1 MSGAISPAGVN
12 TETRIVGP
20 GELASASE
28 TAAEPT
34 EFPCEFGGY
43 RLLRLLGSGG
53 MGSVY
58 EAEELLT
65 GRRVALKALGQK
77 LDSSDMRQRF
87 LREGRLA
94 ASVNHPNSVYVFG
107 TEEIDGRPVISME
120 IASGGTLDDVLRKR
134 GPLPVGEA
142 VDAILDVISGL
153 EAALAG
159 GVLHR
164 DVKPSNCFV
173 SPDGTVKVGDFG
185 LSVST
190 VATID
195 TFQTAQGVIM
205 GTPAYAPPEQLRGG
219 ELDVRADIYSVGATL
234 FSLLTNKPPV
244 EGNNAVEV
252 VAAALDAT
260 PKPVTEFRDDIP
272 SDLAKVVARC
282 LAKKPEQ
289 RYPDYASLRNELLP
303 FRTAQPEPAPL
314 GQRFGA
320 WFFDCLLFP
329 SIFVFAILVPA
340 LHVLGMPGYITGSND
355 IQNMLELREPGHI
368 RGALV
373 MMLFGVFYITI
384 CEGLWGAGL
393 GKMLMGFRVMR
404 PGGQMPGLSRAFVRG
419 VCGMLTYNTTN
430 LVAIVALTGWQYD
443 PWHLPWFGSLVFGS
457 LLFLITM
464 RGRNGFATV
473 WDLITATRVVVKPVA
488 TERPVIEFADEA
500 SPMPVETAT
509 IGPFSIIEDIVPG
522 QWIAAQDPRLRRR
535 VWLQKR
541 EPTGQSTATGARRD
555 VARPGRSRWLQSVE
569 TSEATWDVF
578 EAQAGAPL
586 PSLID
591 DDGHLPW
598 TSVRSWLYDIAME
611 LAAAAQDDT
620 LPEKLSLD
628 HVWIN
633 AQGRAILLEEP
644 WPATSPD
651 RSSSHPSVSTTEFVR
666 TTSRRTNSQQTESI
680 QVDDLAGRQRFL
692 HAIAS
697 HLNPVTVPLH
707 AQGVLKNLAEGSFE
721 KLSFVAGNLQSLLTK
736 PVRVTRLQRAASILF
751 NPWFFIAFTM
761 GVGGAMA
768 MPVPNEMKPAY
779 MFPIAFA
786 WYAVMQLLANVV
798 SGAVL
803 GEGNFGFA
811 VINVHGEKA
820 GRLRLAVRWLIA
832 WSFPLLGAVVLPWA
846 VAQPADS
853 QQAES
858 TERTAGRV
866 TAEQIIGHMDKNGDG
881 GIGKD
886 EASEELKPH
895 FEQIDTNKDGVID
908 VKEAQVMADYVNAD
922 IRLPAGTPAFLL
934 LWLIGLA
941 ITVLRP
947 HRGIHDQLTGCWIVP
962 R

>member
-1 MSGAISPAGVN
+1 MNSSDPSKCPRCGTPIPDGAADQLCPACLMSGAISPAGVN
-12 TETRIVGP
+12 TETRIVGS

-34 EFPCEFGGY
+34 EFPCEFGNY

-58 EAEELLT
+58 EAEELAT
-65 GRRVALKALGQK
+65 GRRIALKMLGQK

-107 TEEIDGRPVISME
+107 TEEIDGRPVI
-120 IASGGTLDDVLRKR
+120 ATGGTLEDVLRKR

-252 VAAALDAT
+252 VAAALDAI
-260 PKPVTEFRDDIP
+260 PKPVTDFRDDIP
-272 SDLAKVVARC
+272 SELAKVVARC

-289 RYPDYASLRNELLP
+289 RYPDYSSLRNELLP
-303 FRTAQPEPAPL
+303 FRTEQPEPAPL
-314 GQRFGA
+314 GQRLGA
-320 WFFDCLLFP
+320 WFVDCYIFP
-329 SIFVFAILVPA
+329 VIFVFAF
-340 LHVLGMPGYITGSND
+340 LGPVFMPGYISGAND
-355 IQNMLELREPGHI
+355 AQDLLVLREPGHI
-368 RGALV
+368 RGILA
-373 MMLFGVFYITI
+373 MILFGALHITI
-384 CEGLWGAGL
+384 CEGFWGAGP
-393 GKMLMGFRVMR
+393 GKLLMGFRVMR
-404 PGGQMPGLSRAFVRG
+404 PGGRMPGLSRAFVRG
-419 VCGMLTYNTTN
+419 ICGMLTLNIGN
-430 LVAIVALTGWQYD
+430 LFAIAVLMGWQYN
-443 PWHLPWFGSLVFGS
+443 PHLRWLGVLGG
-457 LLFLITM
+457 LFLITM
-464 RGRNGFATV
+464 RDGNGFATV
-473 WDLITATRVVVKPVA
+473 WDLITGTRVVVKPVA
-488 TERPVIEFADEA
+488 TERPVIEVAEKA
-500 SPMPVETAT
+500 GPMSGETAT
-509 IGPFSIIEDIVPG
+509 IGPYSIIEEIVPG

-541 EPTGQSTATGARRD
+541 ELTDQSTTTGSRRD

-578 EAQAGAPL
+578 EAQAGVPL

-598 TSVRSWLYDIAME
+598 SSVRSWLYDLAME

-644 WPATSPD
+644 WPATSRD
-651 RSSSHPSVSTTEFVR
+651 RSPSHPSVSTAEL
-666 TTSRRTNSQQTESI
+666 I

-697 HLNPVTVPLH
+697 RLNPVTVPLH
-707 AQGVLKNLAEGSFE
+707 AQSVLKNLAEGSFE

-736 PVRVTRLQRAASILF
+736 PVRVTELQRAASILF
-751 NPWFFIAFTM
+751 NPMILSSLAIGVFIAIL
-761 GVGGAMA
+761 
-768 MPVPNEMKPAY
+768 MPVPTEMKK
-779 MFPIAFA
+779 AFWYPVA
-786 WYAVMQLLANVV
+786 LAIYAVMQLMAIVTGG
-798 SGAVL
+798 SVL
-803 GEGNFGFA
+803 GEDNFGFA
-811 VINVHGEKA
+811 VIDAHGEKP

-832 WSFPLLGAVVLPWA
+832 WSLPLLWAAAALWDISQVGSLDAIESADFQLTVL
-846 VAQPADS
+846 
-853 QQAES
+853 
-858 TERTAGRV
+858 
-866 TAEQIIGHMDKNGDG
+866 
-881 GIGKD
+881 
-886 EASEELKPH
+886 
-895 FEQIDTNKDGVID
+895 
-908 VKEAQVMADYVNAD
+908 
-922 IRLPAGTPAFLL
+922 AFLVL
-934 LWLIGLA
+934 VIPWLMGLA
-941 ITVLRP
+941 NTVLSP
-947 HRGIHDQLTGCWIVP
+947 HRGIHDHLTGCWIVP

>member
-1 MSGAISPAGVN
+1 MNSSDPSNCPRCGTPIPDGAADQLCPACLMSGAISPVGVN

-20 GELASASE
+20 GELASACE
-28 TAAEPT
+28 RAAEPT

-58 EAEELLT
+58 EAEELAT
-65 GRRVALKALGQK
+65 GRRIALKMLGQK

-94 ASVNHPNSVYVFG
+94 ASVNHPNSIYVFG

-195 TFQTAQGVIM
+195 TFETAQGVIM

-234 FSLLTNKPPV
+234 FGLLTNKPPV

-272 SDLAKVVARC
+272 SELAKVVARC
-282 LAKKPEQ
+282 LAKKPEH
-289 RYPDYASLRNELLP
+289 RYPDYSSLRNGLIP
-303 FRTAQPEPAPL
+303 FRSEQPEPAPL
-314 GQRFGA
+314 GQRLGA
-320 WFFDCLLFP
+320 WFVDCYIFP
-329 SIFVFAILVPA
+329 VIFVFAFLGP
-340 LHVLGMPGYITGSND
+340 VLMPGYISGAND
-355 IQNMLELREPGHI
+355 AQDLLVLREPGHI
-368 RGALV
+368 RGILA
-373 MMLFGVFYITI
+373 MILFGTLHITI
-384 CEGLWGAGL
+384 CEGLWGAGP
-393 GKMLMGFRVMR
+393 GKLLMGFRVMR
-404 PGGQMPGLSRAFVRG
+404 PGGRMPGLSRAFVRG
-419 VCGMLTYNTTN
+419 IGGMLTLNIGN
-430 LVAIVALTGWQYD
+430 LFAIAVLMGWQYN
-443 PWHLPWFGSLVFGS
+443 PHLRWLGVLGG
-457 LLFLITM
+457 LFLITM
-464 RGRNGFATV
+464 RDGNGFATV
-473 WDLITATRVVVKPVA
+473 WDLITGTRVVVKPVA
-488 TERPVIEFADEA
+488 TERPAIEVAEEA
-500 SPMPVETAT
+500 SPMSGETAT
-509 IGPFSIIEDIVPG
+509 IGPNSIIKEIVPG

-541 EPTGQSTATGARRD
+541 EPSDQSTTTGARRD

-578 EAQAGAPL
+578 EAQAGVPL

-598 TSVRSWLYDIAME
+598 SSVRSWLYDIAME
-611 LAAAAQDDT
+611 LAAAAQDGT

-644 WPATSPD
+644 WPATSRD
-651 RSSSHPSVSTTEFVR
+651 RSPSHPSVSTAEL
-666 TTSRRTNSQQTESI
+666 I
-680 QVDDLAGRQRFL
+680 KVDDLEGRQRFL

-697 HLNPVTVPLH
+697 RLNPVTVPLH
-707 AQGVLKNLAEGSFE
+707 AQSVLKNLAEGSFE
-721 KLSFVAGNLQSLLTK
+721 KLSFVAGNLQSMLTK
-736 PVRVTRLQRAASILF
+736 PVRVTELQRAASIFF
-751 NPWFFIAFTM
+751 NPHLFSPFIM
-761 GVGGAMA
+761 GVVVAML
-768 MPVPNEMKPAY
+768 MPVPNEMKKALVWPVT
-779 MFPIAFA
+779 FA
-786 WYAVMQLLANVV
+786 IYAVMQLMAIVAGG
-798 SGAVL
+798 SVL
-803 GEGNFGFA
+803 GEDNSGIA
-811 VINVHGEKA
+811 VINVHGEKP
-820 GRLRLAVRWLIA
+820 GRLPLVARWLIV
-832 WSFPLLGAVVLPWA
+832 WSVPLLGAATALWNKSQVDSHAIEAADFQLTSLAIAVLIIPWL
-846 VAQPADS
+846 
-853 QQAES
+853 
-858 TERTAGRV
+858 
-866 TAEQIIGHMDKNGDG
+866 M
-881 GIGKD
+881 
-886 EASEELKPH
+886 
-895 FEQIDTNKDGVID
+895 
-908 VKEAQVMADYVNAD
+908 
-922 IRLPAGTPAFLL
+922 
-934 LWLIGLA
+934 GLA
-941 ITVLRP
+941 NTVLSP